1 MILNQFTNY
10 QTQFNAGFIAEGAF
24 DILYK
29 SLNDGIDWKC
39 VLRYLSSF
47 EVESNVPIE
56 ESYSSPLLSVF
67 NNIIS
72 RGLPTKTSVFI
83 EDYLSDKYQ
92 LTYKNVDSIGRITYN
107 LKELTEDEIN
117 LIKRSFVIIDPSLNR
132 NNKYEFE
139 LNSWESLGSDLE
151 ELFFYKILPDHTGDY
166 ILQLTEPQ
174 RTIESIIK
182 ISGQRKR
189 WLHNWLGGNV
199 NKFYEQRAD
208 FTLELPYNSLK
219 DKYPGLVIEIDGSQH
234 EEPAQMKLDEQRD
247 RVLKRVE
254 WFPTVRIKSSEI
266 NDIPESKVKSINEY
280 LDNPYIEF
288 IKQNYNDPVELKE
301 YGSKI
306 LQFCLMPFA
315 VARIQKL
322 LIELIKGNIL
332 KLNADKWKI
341 AFIERDIKASEI
353 AILDFKKWLNN
364 LSEISGIK
372 LNLPEI
378 EIINISS
385 DSVPNSKYNNPVDI
399 LIDISILQRPGFTSP
414 DINILNHLNNPPWF
428 TVRSSYSI
436 NSNRKLHIDKPII
449 YNSFVELKNGI
460 SIYDNVLIQK
470 LRIVLQDIFRKDT
483 FRPGQLEIINRAL
496 QRKDVVGLLPTGAG
510 KSITYQLASILQ
522 PGITIVVDPIKSLMK
537 DQNDNL
543 IRAAIDSTVFINS
556 SIKSPED
563 RRNATLKV
571 ARGEILFTFISPERF
586 QIEEFRK
593 YLQII
598 YRSKINFSYCVVDE
612 THCVSEWGHDFR
624 TAYLRLGE
632 NARNL
637 CPNRYEKFIPIIGLT
652 GTASYDVLSDVQR
665 ELNIHDEEAIIK
677 LESSDREELIYNV
690 IEVTPSYSTEKVEH
704 LTDNTRRNFI
714 PDAKKAKLI
723 ELLTELPVTLN
734 SSIDEF
740 YKLDGDSSNAGLV
753 FAPHVSEDSGYG
765 VKNILPYIKENIQI
779 LSDKADLYA
788 GSANDGEDS
797 DDVYNLEK
805 IQEDYSNNKKNLL
818 VTTKAFGMGVDKPN
832 IRYTIHMNIP
842 PSIES
847 FYQEAGRAG
856 RDRQKSYCNILYTR
870 NAVNANNEEHSISSD
885 KDINTSFLQNSFKG
899 TEKELSILFELLNDI
914 KYPTR
919 PNTSI
924 IELKIFEKTGVFY
937 RLNYWEEYGHRR
949 FYVNKDDKTFG
960 FVNLRNGAIVTETDP
975 LKVAAPGDISRET
988 IKQVFEVVKSEV
1000 PPEIDLVEWLRGR
1013 FKPPDTL
1020 GILKILDKIK
1030 FGDSYVTNI
1039 SFDNDKFDELTEYL
1053 FNIDNRYE
1061 YEMIKEA
1068 YSYTQN
1074 VESYLRNLRSK
1085 FHKYTKHWPNRFTNE
1100 QNNIIEGYYSQFR
1113 EESETFK
1120 AIYRLSVI
1128 GVIKDYTVD
1137 YNLNN
1142 IKIWIQKLYDQQYI
1156 DNLFNY
1162 FSRYVSK
1169 EEALNWINPI
1179 ESNDTESILT
1189 GCSKQLVEFVYEKVK
1204 KKRVGAIDSMFE
1216 ACKQCVDGSSA
1227 DFKEFIN
1234 NYLDSKY
1241 SRKLREYATNYDI
1254 EAVWQFIKDTDG
1266 TSENIKHLRG
1276 GCENLLVSYPENPI
1290 FLLLR
1295 SFSKIMQK
1303 NPDKSGFS
1311 QDFRTGWEQYINL
1324 MKINRIDFIKF
1335 TNKYLL
1341 NLQNYNKELEEFI
1354 ADEFLHIHNSWLKEF
1369 NFKFTK

>member
-1 MILNQFTNY
+1 MNFQKQY
-10 QTQFNAGFIAEGAF
+10 HAGFIAEGAL
-24 DILYK
+24 DLLANSEID
-29 SLNDGIDWKC
+29 NIDWKG
-39 VLRYLSSF
+39 VFRYLSSF
-47 EVESNVPIE
+47 EVESNISFDVVIKN
-56 ESYSSPLLSVF
+56 PLLSVF
-67 NNIIS
+67 NNIIC
-72 RGLPTKTSVFI
+72 RGLPTKASTMV
-83 EDYLSDKYQ
+83 EDYLLSKYE
-92 LTYKNVDSIGRITYN
+92 LTTKRIDSIGGITYR
-107 LKELTEDEIN
+107 LRDLSEEQIS
-117 LIKRSFVIIDPSLNR
+117 LIKRSFIIIDPKLNR
-132 NNKYEFE
+132 GNKLQFE
-139 LNSWESLGSDLE
+139 LNSWESLGSELE
-151 ELFFYKILPDHTGDY
+151 ESFFYKILPDLTGDY
-166 ILQLTEPQ
+166 IIQLIEPQ
-174 RTIESIIK
+174 RSIESIIK
-182 ISGQRKR
+182 ITGQKKR
-189 WLHNWLGGNV
+189 RLDSWLGNNV
-199 NKFYEQRAD
+199 QDFYNQRAD
-208 FTLELPYNSLK
+208 FTLEFPCSK
-219 DKYPGLVIEIDGSQH
+219 VETKYPGMIIEVDGSQH
-234 EEPAQMKLDEQRD
+234 EDPPQKKLDEQRD
-247 RVLKRVE
+247 RVLNKIN

-266 NDIPESKVKSINEY
+266 NKIPKDKIDRINRF
-280 LDNPYIEF
+280 LDNPYINL
-288 IKQNYNDPVELKE
+288 IKQNYDNPINLNVNGKSILE
-301 YGSKI
+301 Y
-306 LQFCLMPFA
+306 CLVPLA
-315 VARIQKL
+315 IGRIQKL
-322 LIELIKGNIL
+322 LVELIQGNIL
-332 KLNADKWKI
+332 KYNAEKWKI
-341 AFIERDIKASEI
+341 AFLERDISAAEI
-353 AILDFKKWLNN
+353 AVKDFIHWISTLNK
-364 LSEISGIK
+364 ISGNLLK
-372 LNLPEI
+372 LPEI
-378 EIINISS
+378 EVINVPM
-385 DSVPNSKYNNPVDI
+385 SVNLQNNDI
-399 LIDISILQRPGFTSP
+399 YEADVLIDISILQRPGFTSP
-414 DINILNHLNNPPWF
+414 EIDILKKLNNPPWF
-428 TVRSSYSI
+428 TIRSSFSVI
-436 NSNRKLHIDKPII
+436 SNRKLLIDRPVI
-449 YNSFVELKNGI
+449 YRSFVETKGDSL
-460 SIYDNVLIQK
+460 IYNNELIQSY
-470 LRIVLQDIFRKDT
+470 RIILHNIFRKYS

-496 QRKDVVGLLPTGAG
+496 QRKDVIGLLPTGAG
-510 KSITYQLASILQ
+510 KSITYQLAAILQ
-522 PGITIVVDPIKSLMK
+522 PGITIIVDPIKSLMK

-543 IRAAIDSTVFINS
+543 LKAAIDSTVFINS

-563 RRNATLKV
+563 RRAATMKV
-571 ARGEILFTFISPERF
+571 VRGEILFTFISPERF

-632 NARNL
+632 NTRNL
-637 CPNRYEKFIPIIGLT
+637 CLNRYEKFIPIIGLT

-665 ELNIHDEEAIIK
+665 ELDIHEEEAIIK

-690 IEVTPSYSTEKVEH
+690 IEVTPSYSTEKIEH
-704 LTDNTRRNFI
+704 LTDKTKRNFI
-714 PDAKKAKLI
+714 PDAKKSKLI
-723 ELLTELPVTLN
+723 ELLTVLPFTFN
-734 SSIDEF
+734 SNTDDF

-856 RDRQKSYCNILYTR
+856 RDRQQSYCNILYTR
-870 NAVNANNEEHSISSD
+870 NAVNANNVKHDISSD

-924 IELKIFEKTGVFY
+924 IEMKIFEKTGVFY
-937 RLNYWEEYGHRR
+937 RLNYWEVNGHKR
-949 FYVNKDDKTFG
+949 FYVNKEDKTFG
-960 FVNLRNGAIVTETDP
+960 YINLNNVAIVTETDT
-975 LKVAAPGDISRET
+975 LKAAATSDISRET

-1000 PPEIDLVEWLRGR
+1000 PPEINLVEWLRGS
-1013 FKPPDTL
+1013 FKPPDTP
-1020 GILKILDKIK
+1020 GILKILEKINP
-1030 FGDSYVTNI
+1030 GDSYVTNI

-1053 FNIDNRYE
+1053 FNIDNRYK

-1074 VESYLRNLRSK
+1074 VESYIRNLRSK
-1085 FHKYTKHWPNRFTNE
+1085 FHKYTNHWPNRFTNE

-1137 YNLNN
+1137 YNLNS
-1142 IKIWIQKLYDQQYI
+1142 IKIWIQKLNDQEYI

-1169 EEALNWINPI
+1169 EEALNWIKPI
-1179 ESNDTESILT
+1179 VSKDTESILT

-1254 EAVWQFIKDTDG
+1254 DAVWQFIHDTKG

-1295 SFSKIMQK
+1295 AFSKIMQK

-1311 QDFRTGWEQYINL
+1311 NDFRMGWEQYINL
-1324 MKINRIDFIKF
+1324 KRINRVGFIKL
-1335 TNKYLL
+1335 TNKFLL
-1341 NLQNYNKELEEFI
+1341 NLQSYNKELEEFV
-1354 ADEFLHIHNSWLKEF
+1354 ADEFIHIHNSWLKEF